1 MKTNSLKGAIIILVI
16 GVCISLPSF
25 SQKWGGN
32 VPVVEL
38 TSWSVNIN
46 GGLTSYFGDLSMN
59 DLNIGTKIKQ
69 ESGPAMSII
78 LTRNIYRDAIGLSG
92 QVLTGKIE
100 GRKDDISFSTDLI
113 EYNLHARIDFV
124 RLFMPSKY
132 NAFGVIGYAGVG
144 QFLFKTNK
152 VEMNEGILKT
162 SKQDTEVPEFV
173 IFFGGSIYYKL
184 NSNFGI
190 TADLSLH
197 QCQNDRLDDYVKNE
211 NYDYFSYL
219 SVGVSYYINAPK
231 KNKASLANS
240 SFLFSS
246 KAHPAHEKTIP

>member
-1 MKTNSLKGAIIILVI
+1 MKTITLKKAIISLVI
-16 GVCISLPSF
+16 GVCISPSCY

-46 GGLTSYFGDLSMN
+46 GGVTSYFGDLSLN

-92 QVLTGKIE
+92 QVLAGKIE
-100 GRKDDISFSTDLI
+100 GRKDDISFSSELI

-124 RLFMPSKY
+124 RLFMSGKY
-132 NAFGVIGYAGVG
+132 NAFGVVGYAGG
-144 QFLFKTNK
+144 GHFIFSTEK
-152 VEMNEGILKT
+152 VETNDGALKT

-173 IFFGGSIYYKL
+173 IFFGGGIYYKL

-190 TADLSLH
+190 TADLSLR
-197 QCQNDRLDDYVKNE
+197 QCQNDRLDDYVKND
-211 NYDYFSYL
+211 NYDYYTYL
-219 SVGVSYYINAPK
+219 SVGISYYINTVK
-231 KNKASLANS
+231 K
-240 SFLFSS
+240 S
-246 KAHPAHEKTIP
+246 KAHIANSNFLFNSVTKPAQCD